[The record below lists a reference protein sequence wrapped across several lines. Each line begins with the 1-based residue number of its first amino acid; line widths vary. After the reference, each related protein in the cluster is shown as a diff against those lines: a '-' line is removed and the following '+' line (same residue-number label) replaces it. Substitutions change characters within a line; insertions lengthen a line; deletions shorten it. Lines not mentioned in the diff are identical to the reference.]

1 MSTNMAARA
10 VRATFF
16 ETGLEILAELGYGG
30 LKLAE
35 VCRRQGVTT
44 GSFYHY
50 FASWSAYT
58 GDLITYWREDRT
70 VRIIDAIRTEAD
82 PRRQV
87 LAIIEVAL
95 SLPHNA
101 EAAIRAWSAAD
112 PEVHAIQVE
121 VDRDRFSLCYDYA
134 FEIVRD
140 TRQAEVFADWA
151 VYLLVGYEQS
161 TLQRDPLVYE
171 WISNQMLD
179 HLESGRFATVPPR

>member
-1 MSTNMAARA
+1 MR
-10 VRATFF
+10 
-16 ETGLEILAELGYGG
+16 
-30 LKLAE
+30 
-35 VCRRQGVTT
+35 
-44 GSFYHY
+44 
-50 FASWSAYT
+50 
-58 GDLITYWREDRT
+58 
-70 VRIIDAIRTEAD
+70 
-82 PRRQV
+82 
-87 LAIIEVAL
+87 AIIEAAL
-95 SLPHNA
+95 ALPHGA
-101 EAAIRAWSAAD
+101 EAAIRAWSSAD